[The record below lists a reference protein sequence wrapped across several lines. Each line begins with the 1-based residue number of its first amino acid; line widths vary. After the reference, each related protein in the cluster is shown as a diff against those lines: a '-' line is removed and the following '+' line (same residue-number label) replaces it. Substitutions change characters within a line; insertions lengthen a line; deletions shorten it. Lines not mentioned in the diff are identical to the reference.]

1 MAHATAESV
10 LNLVDQRL
18 VAALQCDGRVTAE
31 RAAQVLGLNPA
42 TVRRRLHALSAD
54 GTVRVVISPVAR
66 PRGGGSAG
74 ALFLRI
80 RVLRGKLD
88 TIVAA
93 LAAREDIPFIDVT
106 TSGDEIFAVARTEPG
121 SRDPLVFRQLPST
134 QAVTSVE
141 SATIL
146 HVFRLTSEWRHQV
159 LTAPERAALSPAE
172 PAAAA
177 TASSSPTVS
186 SSPMVSSSTGLYGVD
201 TDAVEQ
207 SLIDA
212 LTPDARLTAAALAA
226 RTGHP
231 ESTVRRR
238 LAQLTSQGRLITQV
252 LVDPR
257 RLGLSI
263 EAKLLLHVPPDHL
276 AAAGQALAEH
286 PSVHGAFATSGP
298 SNLHAAA
305 YFEDLTDLYGFL
317 SRDLVGLGITHVE
330 TAVVSRAVK
339 RTPPPVAE
347 ATAARKPARSA
358 RGTSCQDRRLVR
370 GGGPCAVV
378 AAQDMS
384 RGRAGASRR
393 SASAPPSHRGR
404 CRCRHPRRRPSG
416 RRVGHR

>member
-1 MAHATAESV
+1 MAYVTADSV
-10 LNLVDQRL
+10 LSPLDQRL
-18 VAALQCDGRVTAE
+18 VAALQCDGRLTAE
-31 RAAQVLGLNPA
+31 RAAHVLGLNPV

-66 PRGGGSAG
+66 PRDGGATG

-134 QAVTSVE
+134 QAVTSLE

-159 LTAPERAALSPAE
+159 LTAPERAALGQAGPVVAASASGSP
-172 PAAAA
+172 
-177 TASSSPTVS
+177 
-186 SSPMVSSSTGLYGVD
+186 GLYGVD
-201 TDAVEQ
+201 TDTLEQ

-212 LTPDARLTAAALAA
+212 LSPDARLPAAALAA
-226 RTGHP
+226 HTGHP

-238 LAQLTSQGRLITQV
+238 LARLAAQGRLITQV

-257 RLGLSI
+257 RLGLPI
-263 EAKLLLHVPPDHL
+263 EAKLLLHVAPDHL
-276 AAAGQALAEH
+276 AAAGQALADH

-305 YFEDLTDLYGFL
+305 YFPDLTALYGFL
-317 SRDLVGLGITHVE
+317 SRDLAGLGITHVE

-339 RTPPPVAE
+339 RTPPPV
-347 ATAARKPARSA
+347 RPARGVS
-358 RGTSCQDRRLVR
+358 RREGQGRRNRRL
-370 GGGPCAVV
+370 A
-378 AAQDMS
+378 
-384 RGRAGASRR
+384 
-393 SASAPPSHRGR
+393 
-404 CRCRHPRRRPSG
+404 
-416 RRVGHR
+416 